1 MNRESGHVHAGS
13 RRRVGADTSC
23 RATRRAFLIALGMS
37 ALAMPLCVISPMTLA
52 GEAHG
57 ADPGFPAVP
66 KSQSPWT
73 IGVVHL
79 GHQTEAPVVIGLRQG
94 LKDLGYVEGR
104 DVVLEIRAG
113 RGQYSTALEATRELV
128 KAQVRIFVSAGTIA
142 TQAVKEAA
150 GNLPVVFTQVGEPIS
165 AGFVKSMRQ
174 PGGNLTGFSHLL
186 PETTG
191 KRLELLKELV
201 PTCRTVL
208 VIFDPKNPTSEKA
221 VAVARDSAKRLGMRL
236 RERHIRNSD
245 EVVKALEALDHKTT
259 DAILVVPDSLVVNSG
274 EQIIEESRRKNLP
287 VMFHEVTWVDR
298 GGLASYGPSFV
309 DLGRQAARY
318 LDKIRK
324 GANPGQLPV
333 EQPTKFELVVNLK
346 TAKALGIKVPQAIL
360 VQADRVIE

>member
-1 MNRESGHVHAGS
+1 M
-13 RRRVGADTSC
+13 
-23 RATRRAFLIALGMS
+23 
-37 ALAMPLCVISPMTLA
+37 
-52 GEAHG
+52 
-57 ADPGFPAVP
+57 
-66 KSQSPWT
+66 
-73 IGVVHL
+73 
-79 GHQTEAPVVIGLRQG
+79 IGLRQG

-113 RGQYSTALEATRELV
+113 RGQYSAALEATRALV

-150 GNLPVVFTQVGEPIS
+150 GHLPVVFTQVGEPIA

-221 VAVARDSAKRLGMRL
+221 VAV
-236 RERHIRNSD
+236 
-245 EVVKALEALDHKTT
+245 
-259 DAILVVPDSLVVNSG
+259 P
-274 EQIIEESRRKNLP
+274 
-287 VMFHEVTWVDR
+287 TWVDR

-324 GANPGQLPV
+324 GANPAQLPV

-346 TAKALGIKVPQAIL
+346 TAKALGIKVPQSIL
-360 VQADRVIE
+360 VQSDRAIE

>member
-1 MNRESGHVHAGS
+1 MV
-13 RRRVGADTSC
+13 
-23 RATRRAFLIALGMS
+23 
-37 ALAMPLCVISPMTLA
+37 
-52 GEAHG
+52 
-57 ADPGFPAVP
+57 
-66 KSQSPWT
+66 
-73 IGVVHL
+73 
-79 GHQTEAPVVIGLRQG
+79 GLRQG

-142 TQAVKEAA
+142 TKAVKEAA
-150 GNLPVVFTQVGEPIS
+150 GNLPVVFTQVGEPIL

-186 PETTG
+186 SETTG

-201 PTCRTVL
+201 PACRTVL

-221 VAVARDSAKRLGMRL
+221 VAVARDSAKKLGMRL

-245 EVVKALEALDHKTT
+245 EVVKAIEAIDQKTT

-274 EQIIEESRRKNLP
+274 EQIIEKSRQKHVP

-324 GANPGQLPV
+324 GAIPAQLPV
-333 EQPTKFELVVNLK
+333 EQPTKFELAVNLK
-346 TAKALGIKVPQAIL
+346 TAKTLGIKVPQSVL
-360 VQADRVIE
+360 VRADKVIE